1 MLCERAYQYIWSMLP
16 SINPKLVHS
25 SNPSTTGYIG
35 FVFGEH
41 LGLDIPTSLHKAAI
55 FGEHVFDFFC
65 SQLIYFC
72 HIRREPKFFFC
83 ETNIDETQP
92 SRMSTFFFFQRRK
105 NFLPSLSAFHS
116 LPSSTNG
123 IMSLKSCKYMC
134 VVLFFVSI

>member
-1 MLCERAYQYIWSMLP
+1 MLP

-41 LGLDIPTSLHKAAI
+41 LGLDIPTPLHKAAI
-55 FGEHVFDFFC
+55 FGEHLFDFFLLPIDLLL
-65 SQLIYFC
+65 SYKTRTKNI
-72 HIRREPKFFFC
+72 FFC
-83 ETNIDETQP
+83 KTNIDETQP
-92 SRMSTFFFFQRRK
+92 SRMSNFFFFQRRK